1 MTAIASVSESGAAFD
16 NFLYAPVDATLT
28 VLSALARLNLDP
40 WKEAAALA
48 RLPASAAEAR
58 LASLIATLPDPA
70 LDSQAIA
77 TRLIALLP
85 RFPGLV
91 GPLEAA
97 RSHVTVAAHYP
108 QLAIFALLA
117 AIVVIIGFRYFVGG

>member
-1 MTAIASVSESGAAFD
+1 MTAIASPSESGAAFD

-58 LASLIATLPDPA
+58 LASLIATLPDAA

-85 RFPGLV
+85 RFPGLA
-91 GPLEAA
+91 GPMEAA
-97 RSHVTVAAHYP
+97 RSRFTVAARYP
-108 QLAIFALLA
+108 QLAIYALLGLIIA
-117 AIVVIIGFRYFVGG
+117 VVALRYFG